1 MDPLSDR
8 WNSKPTATSYIRSRY
23 LNLDPFTPS
32 FLFLWNPQST
42 LANGVRRMAMLP
54 MTVLV
59 FGGLRLQEDV
69 RLWLVNLPPPQT
81 YPPSDRMVFHKA
93 VLEGNQWLRA
103 ALIIGGLSDLRAS
116 FPNHHHLFME

>member
-81 YPPSDRMVFHKA
+81 YPP
-93 VLEGNQWLRA
+93 L
-103 ALIIGGLSDLRAS
+103 
-116 FPNHHHLFME
+116 